1 MAGAGVDKG
10 ARAVVDLAFGSDA
23 GKLNLGSVLQK
34 AKETHATLCKLEA
47 QLHADAP
54 RLVATATSS
63 SGRTHA
69 TRWSHALDLFLLLH
83 HQYGGLRA
91 AFRETLQFW
100 SVYPRQV
107 DAALAMKLQGGMI
120 SPRLLVTME
129 KDDETVLRE
138 ARTDIAH
145 EAVSSIHPPPSPSR
159 RRPHP
164 TRRSSNTPP
173 SRHPKNRASP
183 STSMAWCRASSAR
196 RALSIRV
203 PPRCAMRSPT

>member
-107 DAALAMKLQGGMI
+107 DAALAMKLQGEAGCDAF
-120 SPRLLVTME
+120 SVKLSE
-129 KDDETVLRE
+129 RE
-138 ARTDIAH
+138 SFAEEEIAR
-145 EAVSSIHPPPSPSR
+145 AVCCAIRMYVSR
-159 RRPHP
+159 
-164 TRRSSNTPP
+164 
-173 SRHPKNRASP
+173 
-183 STSMAWCRASSAR
+183 
-196 RALSIRV
+196 
-203 PPRCAMRSPT
+203 